1 MEYQIIKFHLVANLT
16 TIAGKSCEGEI
27 NSKIVKSFYDQC
39 CEYIGKCEFFF
50 DKDNIYK
57 LQQGHN
63 WRYGGSV
70 SEENIVWGR
79 V

>member
-39 CEYIGKCEFFF
+39 CEYIGKCEFFLIKIIF
-50 DKDNIYK
+50 ISCSKDIIGDMGAVFQK
-57 LQQGHN
+57 KT
-63 WRYGGSV
+63 
-70 SEENIVWGR
+70 
-79 V
+79 

>member
-39 CEYIGKCEFFF
+39 CEYIGKCKFFF
-50 DKDNIYK
+50 ERDDIYIYCEDIIGDMGAVFQK
-57 LQQGHN
+57 KT
-63 WRYGGSV
+63 
-70 SEENIVWGR
+70 
-79 V
+79 